1 MYVKRNEPKADLV
14 LDGVDLKLKT
24 IALDGVDLKL
34 ERQEFQINDETLFIP
49 WEILPKSDE
58 FTVQVEVELQPE
70 SNLSYAGLYM
80 DGGGSFITQCEA
92 HGFRR
97 ITYSLDRPDVL
108 SIYNVSVKADEKTC
122 PVLLSNGNLVTEK
135 KLMKVGI

>member
-1 MYVKRNEPKADLV
+1 MLRSDYKKPPFLVPQIDLDFDLISPQRANVSSKMYVKRNEPKADLI

-70 SNLSYAGLYM
+70 ANLS
-80 DGGGSFITQCEA
+80 
-92 HGFRR
+92 
-97 ITYSLDRPDVL
+97 
-108 SIYNVSVKADEKTC
+108 
-122 PVLLSNGNLVTEK
+122 
-135 KLMKVGI
+135 